1 VHFSTLLKSG
11 GQLVLSGILHK
22 QVEMILA
29 AYGDY
34 FSALKVTKKDD
45 WCSIAFWF
53 VFFLL
58 ANSVCMPFHTK
69 TSKKINPLYMNTLIQ
84 H

>member
-1 VHFSTLLKSG
+1 LVKANLLIANILAQPLVGLCVPFSTLLKSG
-11 GQLVLSGILHK
+11 GQLVHSGILHK

-45 WCSIAFWF
+45 WCR
-53 VFFLL
+53 VDG
-58 ANSVCMPFHTK
+58 VRK
-69 TSKKINPLYMNTLIQ
+69 
-84 H
+84 

>member
-1 VHFSTLLKSG
+1 LIANILAQPLVGLCVHFSTLLKSG

-34 FSALKVTKKDD
+34 FSR
-45 WCSIAFWF
+45 
-53 VFFLL
+53 
-58 ANSVCMPFHTK
+58 
-69 TSKKINPLYMNTLIQ
+69 
-84 H
+84 

>member
-1 VHFSTLLKSG
+1 LRGNHRLRVIIYTNRLITLLKSG

-34 FSALKVTKKDD
+34 FSALKVTK
-45 WCSIAFWF
+45 
-53 VFFLL
+53 
-58 ANSVCMPFHTK
+58 
-69 TSKKINPLYMNTLIQ
+69 IQ